1 MTEIFKLVE
10 HMITNIVRRTL
21 PWLLSRDISQSQ
33 LPL

>member
-1 MTEIFKLVE
+1 MQRKFELIE
-10 HMITNIVRRTL
+10 PMITNIVRHTL